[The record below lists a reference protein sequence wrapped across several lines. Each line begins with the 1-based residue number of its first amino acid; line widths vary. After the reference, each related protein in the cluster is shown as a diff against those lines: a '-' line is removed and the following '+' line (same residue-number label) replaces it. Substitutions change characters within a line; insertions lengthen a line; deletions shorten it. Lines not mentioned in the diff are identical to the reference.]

1 MDELIYKEEA
11 YEIIGACMEVHREL
25 GPGFLEGV
33 YQEALME
40 EFAAREIPA
49 NREAKLEITYKGKIL
64 DKHYYADF
72 VCYDKIIVELKAV
85 NELLPEHMAQ
95 LFNYLKA
102 TGAKLGLL
110 VNCGKSSL
118 EYKRIA
124 CTHKFAVNKEDKK
137 RL

>member
-1 MDELIYKEEA
+1 MDELIYKEET

-40 EFAAREIPA
+40 EFSVREIPA

-72 VCYDKIIVELKAV
+72 ICYDKIVIEIKAV
-85 NELLPEHMAQ
+85 NDLLPDHMAQ

-110 VNCGKSSL
+110 INFGSALIKNDIFRIVNGL
-118 EYKRIA
+118 E
-124 CTHKFAVNKEDKK
+124 E
-137 RL
+137 

>member
-1 MDELIYKEEA
+1 MDELIYKEET
-11 YEIIGACMEVHREL
+11 YEIIGACMEFHREL

-40 EFAAREIPA
+40 EFSVREIPA

-72 VCYDKIIVELKAV
+72 ICYDKIVIEIKAV
-85 NELLPEHMAQ
+85 NDLLPDHMAQ

-110 VNCGKSSL
+110 INFGKPSL
-118 EYKRIA
+118 DYNRVA
-124 CTHKFAVNKEDKK
+124 CTQKSFNRE
-137 RL
+137 LS

>member
-1 MDELIYKEEA
+1 MNELVHKEET

-33 YQEALME
+33 YQEALMV

-49 NREAKLEITYKGKIL
+49 NREAKLEIAYKGEIL

-72 VCYDKIIVELKAV
+72 ICYGKIVIEIKAV

-110 VNCGKSSL
+110 VNFGKSSL
-118 EYKRIA
+118 DYKRIA
-124 CTHKFAVNKEDKK
+124 CTQKFSAK
-137 RL
+137 